1 MEQTTEAFRGR
12 VQLDHNSREPW
23 VLSVSFQSPPSL
35 LQTSDTCVKH
45 QEVPLAQN
53 NFSIHPKSY
62 HNHSQCTEKTAQD
75 LGSIL
80 ALATY

>member
-1 MEQTTEAFRGR
+1 MEQTTEAFRGC
-12 VQLDHNSREPW
+12 VQLDHNSREPR

-35 LQTSDTCVKH
+35 LQTSDTCVK

-62 HNHSQCTEKTAQD
+62 RNRPQCTVKTAQD
-75 LGSIL
+75 LGSVL